1 MLTYIIPGFLSFR
14 TFAALETE
22 ASICFYTEY
31 TESMTD
37 SRVGSSNAQTHIY
50 TCKLGQDRL
59 YSCPGFWGQLSL
71 C

>member
-1 MLTYIIPGFLSFR
+1 MLTYIILGFLSFR

-22 ASICFYTEY
+22 ASIRFYTE
-31 TESMTD
+31 SLTD

-50 TCKLGQDRL
+50 TCKLAQDL
-59 YSCPGFWGQLSL
+59 GYWGQLSL